1 MKKNKKII
9 ESFLFL
15 LFSLLLLLTSTLAW
29 FSINTGGVDV
39 DDLINQVGSYSVD
52 TNLQVKKNDGD
63 WVIITTDQQLE
74 ILLSNTVP
82 ADAFYFRLTISNTGT
97 ESVVGGVQLSD
108 ITSLSEEEGFDMRD
122 VFYLVDGACYVDE
135 ALQEVTPNSS
145 DVITLYEGTIY
156 EQELS
161 LYRFSNIT
169 SSGIITLATG
179 ITVGVGESVLVSFQI
194 AYDSDTSNEG
204 YQNGIFQINTI
215 QLYFS

>member
-29 FSINTGGVDV
+29 FSVNTGADV
-39 DDLINQVGSYSVD
+39 DEIINQVGSYSLD
-52 TNLQVKKNDGD
+52 TNLQVKKNDAD
-63 WVIITTDQQLE
+63 WITITTDEQLE

-82 ADAFYFRLTISNTGT
+82 NDHYYFRLTIDNTGT
-97 ESVVGGVQLSD
+97 KSVVGGVQLSD
-108 ITSLSEEEGFDMRD
+108 IVSIPETEGLDMRD

-135 ALQEVTPNSS
+135 TMQQVTPLNSE
-145 DVITLYEGTIY
+145 VITLYEGTLY

-161 LYRFSNIT
+161 NYRFSNIINN
-169 SSGIITLATG
+169 GIISLATG

-194 AYDSDTSNEG
+194 AYDSDTSNVG